1 MRNSDIKIVLKDLC
15 FFYDSRPVLLD
26 IRADFG
32 ARRVTA
38 VVGPSGQGKSTLLT
52 VFNRL
57 WKEIPGAYLKGE
69 VKIRLDGKWT
79 DVHGEAYPTER
90 LRRKVGMVF
99 QDPNPL
105 PMSIYKNV
113 AFPLK
118 LAGEKNKQ
126 VLETKVYDALRQAFL
141 WEEVKDRLA
150 ADARTLSGGQQQ
162 RLCIARALI
171 TRPEIL
177 LLDEPT
183 ASLDARAAGI
193 IEDLLQ
199 TLKAHCTIIMVSHY
213 MDQVRRVAD
222 CVMEL
227 SANGLAANEWGINC
241 GRRRPD
247 YSAVPG

>member
-1 MRNSDIKIVLKDLC
+1 MTNSDYKIVLNDLC
-15 FFYDSRPVLLD
+15 FFYGAKPILLH
-26 IRADFG
+26 IRADFR
-32 ARRVTA
+32 AHNITA

-57 WKEIPGAYLKGE
+57 WEEIPGAHLKGE
-69 VKIRLDGKWT
+69 VKIRLEGQWAN
-79 DVHGEAYPTER
+79 VHGDDYPTDR

-118 LAGEKNKQ
+118 LAGVKDKQ
-126 VLETKVYDALRQAFL
+126 SIETRVCEALQQAFL
-141 WEEVKDRLA
+141 WEEVKDRLG

-162 RLCIARALI
+162 RLCIARTLI
-171 TRPEIL
+171 TKPEIL

-183 ASLDARAAGI
+183 ASLDARACGV
-193 IEDLLQ
+193 IEQLLQ
-199 TLKAHCTIIMVSHY
+199 ALKAHCTIIMVSHY

-222 CVMEL
+222 DVMEL
-227 SANGLAANEWGINC
+227 AEGGLLVNNGIINC
-241 GRRRPD
+241 
-247 YSAVPG
+247 

>member
-1 MRNSDIKIVLKDLC
+1 MTNSDIKIKLNDVC
-15 FFYDSRPVLLD
+15 FSYGTAPILSH
-26 IRADFG
+26 IQADFR
-32 ARRVTA
+32 ACNITA

-57 WKEIPGAYLKGE
+57 WEEIPGTRLNGE
-69 VKIRLDGKWT
+69 VKIRLGGQWIDICA
-79 DVHGEAYPTER
+79 DAYPIDQ

-118 LAGEKNKQ
+118 LAGVKDKQ
-126 VLETKVYDALRQAFL
+126 IIAAKVCEALQQAFL
-141 WEEVKDRLA
+141 WEEVKDRLK
-150 ADARTLSGGQQQ
+150 ADARALSGGQQQ
-162 RLCIARALI
+162 RLCIARTLI
-171 TRPEIL
+171 MHPEIL

-183 ASLDARAAGI
+183 ASLDAKACDV
-193 IEDLLQ
+193 IEHLLG

-227 SANGLAANEWGINC
+227 ADGRLRHNDGLINC
-241 GRRRPD
+241 
-247 YSAVPG
+247 

>member
-1 MRNSDIKIVLKDLC
+1 MTNSDYKIVLNDLC
-15 FFYDSRPVLLD
+15 FFYGAKPILLH
-26 IRADFG
+26 IRADFR
-32 ARRVTA
+32 AHNITA

-57 WKEIPGAYLKGE
+57 WEEIPGAHLKGE
-69 VKIRLDGKWT
+69 VKIRLEGQWAN
-79 DVHGEAYPTER
+79 VHGDDYPTDR

-118 LAGEKNKQ
+118 LAGVKDKQ
-126 VLETKVYDALRQAFL
+126 SIETRVYEALRQAFL
-141 WEEVKDRLA
+141 WEEVKDRLE

-162 RLCIARALI
+162 RLCIARTLI
-171 TRPEIL
+171 TKPEIL

-183 ASLDARAAGI
+183 ASLDSRACGV
-193 IEDLLQ
+193 IEQLLQ
-199 TLKAHCTIIMVSHY
+199 ALKAHCTIIMVSHY

-222 CVMEL
+222 DVMEL
-227 SANGLAANEWGINC
+227 AEGGLLVNNGIINC
-241 GRRRPD
+241 
-247 YSAVPG
+247 